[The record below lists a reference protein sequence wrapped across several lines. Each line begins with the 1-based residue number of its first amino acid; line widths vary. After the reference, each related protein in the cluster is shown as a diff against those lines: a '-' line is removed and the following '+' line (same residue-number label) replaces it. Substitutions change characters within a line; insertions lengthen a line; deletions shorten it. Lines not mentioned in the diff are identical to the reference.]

1 MVSSISEN
9 LRTKNI
15 MKYKVLC
22 IVMLLII
29 GKVEVSIG
37 GNKSKAES
45 KQSFK
50 NYIFPKSFDTSIGVL
65 PKGYKGDDIVSI
77 YNFLSNKYPR
87 KDDFETKDAYESRI
101 NSTMPKVVLAFVR
114 DRADG
119 LRWDNDWLEYNPE
132 TEMMTINIHSNSSSR
147 IRRSPSIIKIKRT
160 EVINKG
166 FIGQNAFGAK
176 VKGSLFKAIDYGIYP
191 DGGYRKI
198 TFSVKPEEGRV
209 LKQDYGLLF
218 IGKISPTDKIGYLYF
233 NPETN
238 LREIIGSGV
247 DSESATISS
256 PYEIWDRNRFISL
269 NLMEIW
275 VFNIKTGYIYFKE
288 KLHTDEV
295 STNKQINE

>member
-1 MVSSISEN
+1 
-9 LRTKNI
+9 
-15 MKYKVLC
+15 MKYKVFSIL
-22 IVMLLII
+22 MLLII
-29 GKVEVSIG
+29 GQGKFTIAS
-37 GNKSKAES
+37 NKSKAVNN
-45 KQSFK
+45 KSFQ
-50 NYIFPKSFDTSIGVL
+50 NINLQKSFDTNITVL
-65 PKGYKGDDIVSI
+65 PKGYKGDDIASI
-77 YNFLSNKYPR
+77 YNFLSNKYPQ
-87 KDDFETKDAYESRI
+87 KDEFETKEAYESRI
-101 NSTMPKVVLAFVR
+101 NSTMPTVVLAFVR
-114 DRADG
+114 DRANG

-132 TEMMTINIHSNSSSR
+132 TELMTINIHTNPSSR
-147 IRRSPSIIKIKRT
+147 IRRSPNIIKIKRT
-160 EVINKG
+160 EVINKS

-218 IGKISPTDKIGYLYF
+218 IGKISPTDKMGYLYF
-233 NPETN
+233 NPSTN
-238 LREIIGSGV
+238 LREIINSGV

-275 VFNIKTGYIYFKE
+275 VFNKKTGYIYFKD

-295 STNKQINE
+295 STNKKVNE